1 MASLQDNMGKQVS
14 ERQTVLQQQMVV
26 VVVVV
31 RTGTWKNGLV
41 KQKPR
46 EVIVNMDISML
57 DDPHYM

>member
-1 MASLQDNMGKQVS
+1 MGKPVS
-14 ERQTVLQQQMVV
+14 ERQTVLQQQMME
-26 VVVVV
+26 VVVV

-46 EVIVNMDISML
+46 EIVVNTNISML

>member
-1 MASLQDNMGKQVS
+1 MASLQDNMGKPVS
-14 ERQTVLQQQMVV
+14 ERQTVLQQQMME
-26 VVVVV
+26 VVVV

-46 EVIVNMDISML
+46 EIVVNTNISML